1 MLLSMAAGLLL
12 LALAGHGAPAFSAG
26 KSADAEIDTYV
37 IDSKGTTH
45 YRNGVQVCR
54 TNCGTPAAGRL
65 PRPLAS
71 DLVTPDT
78 RVTSRVVSADR
89 FPLRPPE
96 LNRYPLQPAA
106 VQPQTFP
113 RYPAQPV
120 AAQPQSPPRY
130 PAQPVAAQAQS
141 FPRYPA
147 DLPPPQPVPSQPLP
161 AAAASPLPIAPAPAP
176 KTAKA
181 KAAAAPAETAALS
194 EDESGLTKEEKAI
207 LLNVGA
213 VSAITIYGLINWDYF
228 QTAPKAGQEGWFGRT
243 TSSGGADKLGHFWT
257 TYAGGHLF
265 SYLYRW
271 WDFDDDTANTLG
283 ALSSLGVQTLMEVG
297 DAFSGGFGF
306 SYEDALMN
314 VAGAGAAYVLGKYPS
329 LARKIDFRFEYAPKN
344 IGDIT
349 DDLFTDYENQR
360 YLVALK
366 LDGFDTFRDSYLSY
380 LELHFGYY
388 TRGFE
393 EFNPGEPDNR
403 RRNIFFG
410 AGFNVSKLVRNFVDV
425 GVFDYVQVPYTSVNV
440 KKSLD

>member
-1 MLLSMAAGLLL
+1 MPIRSKYPRLLLSMAAGLVFLV
-12 LALAGHGAPAFSAG
+12 AADMRTPAY
-26 KSADAEIDTYV
+26 SADAEIDTYV

-45 YRNGVQVCR
+45 YHNGERVCR
-54 TNCGTPAAGRL
+54 TNCDTQPTGAL

-71 DLVTPDT
+71 DLVIPDR

-89 FPLRPPE
+89 FPLRPQVST
-96 LNRYPLQPAA
+96 RYPLKPEELTQ
-106 VQPQTFP
+106 
-113 RYPAQPV
+113 YPVRPV
-120 AAQPQSPPRY
+120 AAPQQAAPRY

-147 DLPPPQPVPSQPLP
+147 DLPPPQPAPTRPLP
-161 AAAASPLPIAPAPAP
+161 AAAAAPLPTVPTPAPN
-176 KTAKA
+176 AK
-181 KAAAAPAETAALS
+181 KVQAAASADTAALS
-194 EDESGLTKEEKAI
+194 EDQSGLTKEEKAI

-265 SYLYRW
+265 AYLYRW
-271 WDFDDDTANTLG
+271 WDFDDETANTLG
-283 ALSSLGVQTLMEVG
+283 AVSSLGVQTLMEVG

-314 VAGAGAAYVLGKYPS
+314 VAGAGAAYILGKYPS
-329 LARKIDFRFEYAPKN
+329 LGRKIDFRFEYAPKN
-344 IGDIT
+344 VGDIT

-366 LDGFDTFRDSYLSY
+366 LDGFDMFRDSYLSY
-380 LELHFGYY
+380 LELHAGYY